1 MKVDNNINRI
11 NKLNIKSYTTYS
23 EQNIINDVN
32 VFDNFDV
39 SNFDLE
45 TIDYKK
51 LTKSTLEV
59 LSKNYKNMNIYILEK
74 DSATDIKNFGSNLG
88 NGVHIVI
95 SKDFIDKMGSS
106 EEAYNRGK
114 AIIEQTLKNISNVDI
129 GLKSG
134 IKSFGAVID
143 DKSINFWIGYEKN
156 EIDKQKGNSIKLPQ
170 NNFLDSIKNLEKQGD
185 ELKNKFNSIKKTSN
199 IKIPIDVYS
208 RLAGA
213 KSKSEVMSVVSMARA
228 NIAKLKKSLK
238 DSNDNE
244 KTKIRAV
251 INQLEKAI
259 TRSYRKIK
267 DLASEDSLAQG
278 RSSAEIKDKKRLAA
292 HKNEELNRRRVIR
305 RIREKAQIDEANP
318 LYYYPQMFLNKKYED
333 EESNSY
339 IQTIDISAITP
350 TISAAD
356 VSASVTTV
364 PLQQN
369 VEITV
374 MPSINISL

>member
-11 NKLNIKSYTTYS
+11 NKLNNKSYTTYS
-23 EQNIINDVN
+23 GQNIKNDVN

-45 TIDYKK
+45 IIDYKK

-59 LSKNYKNMNIYILEK
+59 LSKNYKNINIYILEK
-74 DSATDIKNFGSNLG
+74 DSATDIKNLGSNLG
-88 NGVHIVI
+88 NGVHLVI

-106 EEAYNRGK
+106 EEVYNRGK
-114 AIIEQTLKNISNVDI
+114 AIIEQTIKNISNSDF
-129 GLKSG
+129 GLKNG

-156 EIDKQKGNSIKLPQ
+156 EVNKQKGNSIKLPQ

-185 ELKNKFNSIKKTSN
+185 DLKNKFNSIKKTSN
-199 IKIPIDVYS
+199 IKIPMDVYS
-208 RLAGA
+208 KLAGA
-213 KSKSEVMSVVSMARA
+213 KSKSEVMNVVSMARS

-238 DSNDNE
+238 GSNNNE
-244 KTKIRAV
+244 KIKIRAV

-267 DLASEDSLAQG
+267 DLASEDSLVQG
-278 RSSAEIKDKKRLAA
+278 RNSSEIKDKKRLAA

-333 EESNSY
+333 DESNSY
-339 IQTIDISAITP
+339 IQTIDISALAP
-350 TISAAD
+350 TIGVLD
-356 VSASVTTV
+356 VSAPETSV
-364 PLQQN
+364 PSQQN
-369 VEITV
+369 VDITV
-374 MPSINISL
+374 MAPINISL